1 MRTQGRRP
9 RAAFFVSRGALRRVS
24 GDGDR
29 SRSQERMRTI
39 IAAAVMLVA
48 SFPAVGLESTRQLLE
63 SGAAQLALDR
73 VERHQP
79 REAADAR
86 WGEWEIMRLRAL
98 TALARYRDVLARVG
112 ADASGF
118 PERERRQALGLAAR
132 SALEGGEPAR
142 ARGYAARALWQG
154 SPEPDE
160 ERALRMLVIESYLAE
175 GNGQAAFRTML
186 RFAQDYHPVGSATA
200 ARFAEGLLALDMAR
214 EAANWLSRLEEGS
227 PAKQMLRLKAGLV
240 KPEAAIGQARALL
253 AKGDSRGHWRV
264 IAEAADRGGKPSIRI
279 EALEQLTQ
287 QATDREDARAAA
299 ARLWETYLASA
310 ARSANVNHLLVGDD
324 AAWATYA
331 SQRLQPDPFIA
342 RAFFAYLAQRA
353 ATPQARQSAYLELVL
368 SLQKSR
374 LELVSLRL
382 LELGN
387 IELNAISGEAR
398 YRLGTIAEAH
408 DEAATAARVW
418 AGLAA
423 PSGMTKAEWETRR
436 ALVLWRAN
444 EAEAAATTLAAA
456 ANEKQALPAK
466 AVHVAISLGQAM
478 VASGSAEPT
487 DTSLAAL
494 LQLVGAKHQRELLM
508 ALGDAA
514 EKGGRFARAGSYFL
528 QAALAPDGE
537 RAGATASKARL
548 AAALSLA
555 RAGYKEDARA
565 QLEWVIRHSRDAGER
580 EVARKAQAKL

>member
-1 MRTQGRRP
+1 MRSMT
-9 RAAFFVSRGALRRVS
+9 
-24 GDGDR
+24 
-29 SRSQERMRTI
+29 
-39 IAAAVMLVA
+39 AAAVMLLA
-48 SFPAVGLESTRQLLE
+48 SFPAMGLESTRQLLE

-73 VERHQP
+73 IERHQP
-79 REAADAR
+79 REAADSR

-98 TALARYRDVLARVG
+98 AALGRHRDVLARVG

-118 PERERRQALGLAAR
+118 ADRERGQALGLAAR
-132 SALEGGEPAR
+132 AALQGGEPAR
-142 ARGYAARALWQG
+142 ARGYAARALWQS
-154 SPEPDE
+154 SPAPDE

-186 RFAQDYHPVGSATA
+186 RFAQDYHPVDPATA

-240 KPEAAIGQARALL
+240 KPEAAIAQSRALV
-253 AKGDSRGHWRV
+253 AKGDSRGHWQV
-264 IAEAADRGGKPSIRI
+264 IAEAAERGGKPSARI
-279 EALEQLTQ
+279 EALEQLTR

-310 ARSANVNHLLVGDD
+310 ARSANLNHLLVGDD

-353 ATPQARQSAYLELVL
+353 GTPEARQRAYLELVS
-368 SLQKSR
+368 SLQKSK
-374 LELVSLRL
+374 LELVALRL

-387 IELNAISGEAR
+387 VELTAIGEEAR
-398 YRLGTIAEAH
+398 YRLGLIAEAH
-408 DEAATAARVW
+408 GEAATAARLW
-418 AGLAA
+418 AGLAV
-423 PSGMTKAEWETRR
+423 PSGMTRAEWETRR
-436 ALVLWRAN
+436 ALVYWRAG
-444 EAEAAATTLAAA
+444 ETEAAATALAAA

-478 VASGSAEPT
+478 VLAGSPEPT
-487 DTSLAAL
+487 DASLAAL
-494 LQLVGAKHQRELLM
+494 VQIVGSKHQRELLM

-514 EKGGRFARAGSYFL
+514 EKGGRFARAGSFFL

-537 RAGATASKARL
+537 KAGATASRARL
-548 AAALSLA
+548 AAALNLA